1 MLVVDNLNMHRLG
14 MWSGSTALYH
24 WFLERIVARALVTVA
39 AVVVSPVIVLSLV
52 DAVGWLIR

>member
-1 MLVVDNLNMHRLG
+1 MLVVDNLKMHRLG
-14 MWSGSTALYH
+14 TWSGSTALYR

-39 AVVVSPVIVLSLV
+39 AVVFSPVIVLSLV